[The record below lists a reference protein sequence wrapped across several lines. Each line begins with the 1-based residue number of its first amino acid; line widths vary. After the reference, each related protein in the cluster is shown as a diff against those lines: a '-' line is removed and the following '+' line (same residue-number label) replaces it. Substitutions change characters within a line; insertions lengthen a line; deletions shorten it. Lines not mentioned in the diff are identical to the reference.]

1 MAGSLTVTTPPV
13 APPSGADVVA
23 EVVRSGL
30 VESRHHGSVV
40 ALNAAGVVVVAI
52 GETETPMYPRSANKP
67 AQAAAMLRNG
77 LPLDG
82 ELLALAA
89 ASHSGESFHV
99 KGARRILASADLDES
114 LLQNTPGWP
123 LDEIAMVAYARQGL
137 ERSSIAADCSG
148 KHAAMLVTCA
158 VNGWPTDTYLSPAH
172 PLQVAIHDT
181 IAELAGEP
189 VAHTGVDGC
198 GAPLF
203 AMSLTGVARIYRA
216 LALAEPGTADRSVV
230 DAIQLHPQWTSGTM
244 RDEARLIRSIP
255 GLFAKAG
262 AEGVY
267 AAALD
272 DGRAVAVK
280 IEDGQR
286 RACPVLMATMLKR
299 LGVDHP
305 VLDALARAPVLGG
318 GEPVGEIRTTIAGS
332 IP

>member
-1 MAGSLTVTTPPV
+1 MPHE
-13 APPSGADVVA
+13 VVA

-40 ALNAAGVVVVAI
+40 ALGADGGVVLAV
-52 GETETPMYPRSANKP
+52 GETGDTMYPRSANKP
-67 AQAAAMLRNG
+67 AQAAAMLRRG

-89 ASHSGESFHV
+89 SSHSGEDFHIR
-99 KGARRILASADLDES
+99 GARRILAAADLDEG

-123 LDEIAMVAYARQGL
+123 LDDIAMVAYARRGS

-158 VNGWPTDTYLSPAH
+158 VNGWSVDDYLAPEH

-181 IAELAGEP
+181 IEELAGEP
-189 VAHTGVDGC
+189 IDLPGVDGC

-203 AMSLTGVARIYRA
+203 GMTLTGLARTFRT
-216 LALAEPGTADRSVV
+216 LALAEAESAERRVV
-230 DAIQLHPQWTSGTM
+230 EAIQAHPQWTSGTL
-244 RDEARLIRSIP
+244 RDEARLIRSVP
-255 GLFAKAG
+255 NLFAKAG

-272 DGRAVAVK
+272 DGRAVAIK
-280 IEDGQR
+280 IADGST
-286 RACPVLMATMLKR
+286 RARPVVMAAALRR
-299 LGVDHP
+299 LGVDNP
-305 VLDALARAPVLGG
+305 VLDDLARPAVYGG
-318 GEPVGEIRTTIAGS
+318 GQPVGEIRQVGF
-332 IP
+332 